1 MNGFLYTL
9 TLQEPVLAGNLGGDP
24 NSADSRFYIPGG
36 ALRGA
41 AIQAYGGNK
50 DADDNAFRRL
60 FLTGETRFLNA
71 YPVMDGKRAMPAS
84 LSWQTERKPDPTK
97 PKKIYRDL
105 TSAPKGLETKNV
117 PFDFW
122 QMRNDGLASAEE
134 QWQVNIHTQ
143 RDAQRGRATAEAG
156 AVYRY
161 IALPAGMQLQGMVLA
176 ENASDAQALEVLLE
190 GQTILLGKARTAG
203 YGHVKVKTVPL
214 PEGWRE
220 TGQNLKAAQTVTL
233 TLLSPTIVRDENGQY
248 SLDITDALSARLGK
262 TVKVTKPIRRSEVIS
277 GYNRTWGLPLPQAIA
292 IATGSVFEVESNASL
307 DEWQKLE
314 STGLGER
321 RAEGFGCVAVNL
333 DMPEEI
339 KWHKVDLELLP
350 LATGQIAKDDPVANR
365 MLTRL
370 LRRDLDEQI
379 IHCAREATALYV
391 GGIPNSQLSRWRVIV
406 RDVLETSDLAR
417 LKKFAEESKGKSGW
431 KKMEKAR
438 ITFNDGRPRLTEW
451 IEDLL
456 EKPEMLDQAWEE
468 DFRPERKLGSV
479 QVALTPEL
487 NAEYRLRLL
496 DTVLAILSKKS
507 GGKNGN

>member
-41 AIQAYGGNK
+41 AIQAYGGEK
-50 DADDNAFRRL
+50 DANEDAFRRL
-60 FLTGETRFLNA
+60 FLTGATRFLNA
-71 YPVMDGKRAMPAS
+71 YPVMDGKRTLPNPFKY
-84 LSWQTERKPDPTK
+84 RKPK
-97 PKKIYRDL
+97 YFHA
-105 TSAPKGLETKNV
+105 S
-117 PFDFW
+117 DFG
-122 QMRNDGLASAEE
+122 NIEGDTLFAVDKTE
-134 QWQVNIHTQ
+134 QVNVHTQ

-161 IALPAGMQLQGMVLA
+161 ISLPAGMQLQGMVLA
-176 ENASDAQALEVLLE
+176 ETASDAQTLKGLLE
-190 GQTILLGKARTAG
+190 GQTVLLGKARTAG
-203 YGHVKVKTVPL
+203 YGHAKVQTAPL
-214 PEGWRE
+214 PDGWRE
-220 TGQNLKAAQTVTL
+220 TGQSLNVVKSVTL
-233 TLLSPTIVRDENGQY
+233 TLLSPVIVRDENGQY
-248 SLDITDALSARLGK
+248 SLDIADALTVRLGK
-262 TVKVTKPIRRSEVIS
+262 SVKVANPIRRPEIIS

-292 IATGSVFEVESNASL
+292 IAAGSVFTVESDASL
-307 DEWQKLE
+307 DDWRKLE

-321 RAEGFGCVAVNL
+321 RAEGFGRVAVNL
-333 DMPEEI
+333 EMPEEVEWKKI
-339 KWHKVDLELLP
+339 ELKLVP
-350 LATGQIAKDDPVANR
+350 LAAGQIAKDDPVANR

-379 IHCAREATALYV
+379 IHRAREATKLYV

-406 RDVLETSDLAR
+406 RDVLEKKDLPR
-417 LKKFAEESKGKSGW
+417 LKKFADESKGKPGW

-438 ITFNDGRPRLTEW
+438 ITFGEKRPRLTEW

-456 EKPEMLDQAWEE
+456 ETPDVLKQAWEK
-468 DFRPERKLGSV
+468 DFKPERTLGAAV
-479 QVALTPEL
+479 VAITPEL

-496 DTVLAILSKKS
+496 DAVLAILSKKS

>member
-41 AIQAYGGNK
+41 AIQAYSGDK
-50 DADDNAFRRL
+50 DAAKDEFRRL
-60 FLTGETRFLNA
+60 FLDGRTRFLNA
-71 YPVMDGKRAMPAS
+71 YPMIDDRRTLPAS
-84 LSWQTERKPDPTK
+84 LTWQTKRKPDPAK

-105 TSAPKGLETKNV
+105 SAVPNDVETKTV
-117 PFDFW
+117 PFEFW
-122 QMRNDGLASAEE
+122 QMKDSDLVSAEE
-134 QWQVNIHTQ
+134 QWQINIHTQ
-143 RDAQRGRATAEAG
+143 RDAMRGRATTEAG

-161 IALPAGMQLQGMVLA
+161 IALPAGMQLQGIVLS
-176 ENASDAQALEVLLE
+176 ENLSDAQTLKELLE

-203 YGHVKVKTVPL
+203 YGHAKVETAPL
-214 PEGWRE
+214 PTGWRE
-220 TGQNLKAAQTVTL
+220 SGQSLNVSPKVTL
-233 TLLSPTIVRDENGQY
+233 TLLSPAIVRDEDGQY
-248 SLDITDALSARLGK
+248 SLDIADALSMRLGT
-262 TVKVTKPIRRSEVIS
+262 TVKVTRPVRRSEVIS
-277 GYNRTWGLPLPQAIA
+277 GYNRTWGLPIPQSIA
-292 IATGSVFEVESNASL
+292 IAAGSVFEVVSDASL
-307 DEWQKLE
+307 DDWLKLE
-314 STGLGER
+314 ATGLGER
-321 RAEGFGCVAVNL
+321 RAEGFGRIAVNL
-333 DMPEEI
+333 EMPAEVEW
-339 KWHKVDLELLP
+339 KKVELELLP
-350 LATGQIAKDDPVANR
+350 LATGQIARDDPVANR

-379 IHCAREATALYV
+379 IHRAREATALYV

-406 RDVLETSDLAR
+406 RDALETSDLAR

-438 ITFNDGRPRLTEW
+438 ITFGTGRPRLTEW

-456 EKPEMLDQAWEE
+456 EKPDMLDQAWEK
-468 DFRPERKLGSV
+468 DFKPERKLGAA
-479 QVALTPEL
+479 QAALTPEL

-496 DTVLAILSKKS
+496 DAVLAILSKKS